1 MDYSSHQKF
10 VYTCLYF
17 LNNLIINY
25 YAIIIMTFYY
35 CGVVVL
41 LLLLFFCVVVVVS
54 FSSSKKQTIFF
65 SSNSSVANSRWPPY
79 PVYAGNL
86 QSRNVTWPSGTMTA
100 LAHFYNKLFRNSVT
114 KILLIY
120 LCLNTIGML
129 LQVVVAW
136 TSNSLA
142 LLGHAFHTMFDCIG
156 IVVAC
161 TAEIYS
167 GHNDEKEPFGFG
179 LSRVPVLAAF
189 TNASF
194 LFFTAIFLAL
204 QVLHRLATPEE
215 VKPYGLVFVVLFGL
229 FVKFLGL
236 AIFIHNGIIS
246 LKTICNN
253 LGGKSGGFRNNV
265 NLQILLVGA
274 FSDLLRSSGV
284 LIAFTTIHIWQH
296 ADTAVSLLISFFM
309 IRTVF
314 PTLRSTSKILL
325 QCAPEA
331 PLTKATV
338 ERCVRHLS
346 NIDGV
351 LEVKEERYWSLDGHK
366 CAGTFC
372 IRANENADEQAILEN
387 AEALCKPTFR
397 YLNIQIEK
405 DPPTTWFLSKRNS

>member
-1 MDYSSHQKF
+1 
-10 VYTCLYF
+10 
-17 LNNLIINY
+17 
-25 YAIIIMTFYY
+25 
-35 CGVVVL
+35 
-41 LLLLFFCVVVVVS
+41 
-54 FSSSKKQTIFF
+54 
-65 SSNSSVANSRWPPY
+65 
-79 PVYAGNL
+79 
-86 QSRNVTWPSGTMTA
+86 MTA
-100 LAHFYNKLFRNSVT
+100 LAHFYNKLLRNPIT

-120 LCLNTIGML
+120 LCLNTLGLL

-142 LLGHAFHTMFDCIG
+142 LLGHAFHTLFDCIG

-161 TAEIYS
+161 AGEIYFD
-167 GHNDEKEPFGFG
+167 HKDEDEHFSFG

-204 QVLHRLATPEE
+204 QVLRRLATPEE

-236 AIFIHNGIIS
+236 ALFMHNGIVS
-246 LKTICNN
+246 LKTICNQA
-253 LGGKSGGFRNNV
+253 GGKNGGFRNNI
-265 NLQILLVGA
+265 NLQNLLVGVY
-274 FSDLLRSSGV
+274 SDVLRSSGV
-284 LIAFTTIHIWQH
+284 LIAFTTMHIWQH

-314 PTLRSTSKILL
+314 PSLKSTSKILL
-325 QCAPEA
+325 QCSPDT
-331 PLTKATV
+331 PLTKTTV

-351 LEVKEERYWSLDGHK
+351 LEVKEERYWSIDGYN

-372 IRANENADEQAILEN
+372 IRANENSDEQAILQN
-387 AEALCKPTFR
+387 AEALCKPTFK

-405 DPPTTWFLSKRNS
+405 DPPTKWFLSKRNS

>member
-1 MDYSSHQKF
+1 MNVF
-10 VYTCLYF
+10 FCF
-17 LNNLIINY
+17 
-25 YAIIIMTFYY
+25 
-35 CGVVVL
+35 VVVL
-41 LLLLFFCVVVVVS
+41 LL
-54 FSSSKKQTIFF
+54 SSSSSSTIFF
-65 SSNSSVANSRWPPY
+65 FLQLLRRQFTLAAVPCLRWHFTIWN
-79 PVYAGNL
+79 A
-86 QSRNVTWPSGTMTA
+86 TWPFETMTA

-120 LCLNTIGML
+120 LCLNTIGLL

-167 GHNDEKEPFGFG
+167 EHKDEKEPFGFG

-236 AIFIHNGIIS
+236 ATFIHNGIIS
-246 LKTICNN
+246 LKTICNK

-265 NLQILLVGA
+265 NLWYFSYTLILN
-274 FSDLLRSSGV
+274 LL
-284 LIAFTTIHIWQH
+284 
-296 ADTAVSLLISFFM
+296 
-309 IRTVF
+309 
-314 PTLRSTSKILL
+314 
-325 QCAPEA
+325 
-331 PLTKATV
+331 
-338 ERCVRHLS
+338 
-346 NIDGV
+346 
-351 LEVKEERYWSLDGHK
+351 
-366 CAGTFC
+366 
-372 IRANENADEQAILEN
+372 
-387 AEALCKPTFR
+387 
-397 YLNIQIEK
+397 
-405 DPPTTWFLSKRNS
+405 